1 MTVENKAVNEQA
13 KKIIVLWSVC
23 SVGKSTL
30 ACNLARKLEKETNL
44 KIGLLDFSLITP
56 CLHLFLCLEDK
67 ESSIEYILKS
77 WQDNYSYRNLLKEN
91 AHITK
96 NLPNLLCWTGLTKEP
111 ELIDKLGD
119 IQARTIIS
127 ELSGLVD
134 ILFIDVQS
142 DTLIIPT
149 DVALKTA
156 TDVLVVVDQNRN
168 TIENTAKWLNN
179 LHVRNMEM
187 GKFKLIINQYSN
199 KALYTKNK
207 IESNLG
213 LPLLGTI
220 PGVSKV
226 IYDNSTVSLIPLL
239 KYGKFDK
246 SIENILL
253 QLHLYKAVKKRRF
266 FSRRNS
272 NRRNFK

>member
-1 MTVENKAVNEQA
+1 MDDKNKTVNEQA
-13 KKIIVLWSVC
+13 KKIIALWSVC

-30 ACNLARKLEKETNL
+30 ACNFARKLAKETNL

-56 CLHLFLCLEDK
+56 CLHLFLELEGK

-77 WQDNYSYRNLLKEN
+77 WQDNYSYHDLLKEN
-91 AHITK
+91 AHINK
-96 NLPNLLCWTGLTKEP
+96 NHPNLLCWTGLTKEP

-119 IQARTIIS
+119 IQAGTIIS
-127 ELSGLVD
+127 ELSDLVD

-149 DVALKTA
+149 DVALKAA

-179 LHVRNMEM
+179 LHARNMEIS
-187 GKFKLIINQYSN
+187 KFKLIINQYSN
-199 KALYTKNK
+199 KALYTNNK
-207 IESNLG
+207 IESNLA

-220 PGVSKV
+220 PCVSKV
-226 IYDNSTVSLIPLL
+226 NYDNSTVSLIPLL

-253 QLHLYKAVKKRRF
+253 QLHLYKAVRKRRRLF
-266 FSRRNS
+266 
-272 NRRNFK
+272 

>member
-1 MTVENKAVNEQA
+1 MADENKMVNEQA

-23 SVGKSTL
+23 SVGKTTL
-30 ACNLARKLEKETNL
+30 VCNLARKLAKETNL

-56 CLHLFLCLEDK
+56 CLHLFLGLEGK

-77 WQDNYSYRNLLKEN
+77 WQDNYSYRDLLKEN
-91 AHITK
+91 VHIMK

-119 IQARTIIS
+119 IQACTIIS
-127 ELSGLVD
+127 ELSDLVD

-142 DTLIIPT
+142 DTLIVPT

-179 LHVRNMEM
+179 LHARNMDIS
-187 GKFKLIINQYSN
+187 KFKLIINQYSH
-199 KALYTKNK
+199 KALYTKKK

-213 LPLLGTI
+213 LPVLGTI

-226 IYDNSTVSLIPLL
+226 IYDNATVSLMPLL
-239 KYGKFDK
+239 KYGSVDK
-246 SIENILL
+246 AIENILL
-253 QLHLYKAVKKRRF
+253 QLHLYKAVKRRRIF
-266 FSRRNS
+266 FTAPRLGSSR
-272 NRRNFK
+272 

>member
-1 MTVENKAVNEQA
+1 MADENIAVNKQA
-13 KKIIVLWSVC
+13 KKIIALWSVC

-30 ACNLARKLEKETNL
+30 ACNFARKLAKETNL

-56 CLHLFLCLEDK
+56 CLHFFLDLEDK

-77 WQDNYSYRNLLKEN
+77 WQDNFSYHDLLKEN
-91 AHITK
+91 AHRNK
-96 NLPNLLCWTGLTKEP
+96 NLPNLLCWTGLIKEP

-127 ELSGLVD
+127 ELSDLVD

-149 DVALKTA
+149 DVSLKTA

-179 LHVRNMEM
+179 LHARNMEIS
-187 GKFKLIINQYSN
+187 KFKLIINQYSN
-199 KALYTKNK
+199 KALYTDNK
-207 IESNLG
+207 IKSNLG

-226 IYDNSTVSLIPLL
+226 NYDNATVSLIPLI

-253 QLHLYKAVKKRRF
+253 QLNLYKAVKKRRRLF
-266 FSRRNS
+266 
-272 NRRNFK
+272 

>member
-1 MTVENKAVNEQA
+1 MVDENKAVNEQA
-13 KKIIVLWSVC
+13 KKIIALWSVC

-30 ACNLARKLEKETNL
+30 ACNLARKLAKETNL

-56 CLHLFLCLEDK
+56 CLHLFLDLEDK

-77 WQDNYSYRNLLKEN
+77 WQDNYSYHDLLKEN

-96 NLPNLLCWTGLTKEP
+96 NLPNLLCWTGLIKNP
-111 ELIDKLGD
+111 QLIDKLGD
-119 IQARTIIS
+119 IQTRTIIY
-127 ELSGLVD
+127 ELFDLVD

-142 DTLIIPT
+142 DTLLIST
-149 DVALKTA
+149 DAALKTA

-179 LHVRNMEM
+179 LHARNMDM
-187 GKFKLIINQYSN
+187 NKFQLIINQYSN
-199 KALYTKNK
+199 KAVYTKNK
-207 IESNLG
+207 IEGNLS
-213 LPLLGTI
+213 LPLLGTV

-226 IYDNSTVSLIPLL
+226 NYDNSTVSLVPLL

-246 SIENILL
+246 AIENILL
-253 QLHLYKAVKKRRF
+253 RLHLTKAVKKRRIL
-266 FSRRNS
+266 RDS
-272 NRRNFK
+272 NWRIFK

>member
-1 MTVENKAVNEQA
+1 MSDENKAVNEQA
-13 KKIIVLWSVC
+13 KKIIALWSVC

-30 ACNLARKLEKETNL
+30 ACNFARKLANETNL
-44 KIGLLDFSLITP
+44 KIGLLDFSLIAP
-56 CLHLFLCLEDK
+56 CLHLFLDLEGK

-77 WQDNYSYRNLLKEN
+77 WQDNYSYHDLLKEN
-91 AHITK
+91 AHINK
-96 NLPNLLCWTGLTKEP
+96 NLPNLLCWTGLIKKP

-127 ELSGLVD
+127 ELSDLVD
-134 ILFIDVQS
+134 ILFVDVQS
-142 DTLIIPT
+142 DTLIIST

-179 LHVRNMEM
+179 LYARNMDIN
-187 GKFKLIINQYSN
+187 KFKLIINQYSN

-207 IESNLG
+207 IESNLA

-220 PGVSKV
+220 PGISKV
-226 IYDNSTVSLIPLL
+226 IFDNSTVSLIPLL

-246 SIENILL
+246 AIKDILL
-253 QLHLYKAVKKRRF
+253 QLHLSKAVKKRRKF
-266 FSRRNS
+266 F
-272 NRRNFK
+272 

>member
-1 MTVENKAVNEQA
+1 MVDENKTVNKQV

-30 ACNLARKLEKETNL
+30 AYNLARKLAKGTNL

-56 CLHLFLCLEDK
+56 CLHLFLELEDK

-77 WQDNYSYRNLLKEN
+77 WQDNYSYRDLLKEN
-91 AHITK
+91 AHIMK
-96 NLPNLLCWTGLTKEP
+96 NLPNLLCWTGLTQEP

-119 IQARTIIS
+119 IQARTIIT
-127 ELSGLVD
+127 ELSDLVD

-149 DVALKTA
+149 DAALKTA
-156 TDVLVVVDQNRN
+156 TDVLVIVDQNRN

-179 LHVRNMEM
+179 LHVRNMEIN
-187 GKFKLIINQYSN
+187 KFKLIINQYSN

-226 IYDNSTVSLIPLL
+226 TYDNATVSLTPLL
-239 KYGKFDK
+239 KYSKFDK

-253 QLHLYKAVKKRRF
+253 QLHLYQAVKKRRRMF
-266 FSRRNS
+266 
-272 NRRNFK
+272 

>member
-1 MTVENKAVNEQA
+1 MAGENHAVNKQG
-13 KKIIVLWSVC
+13 KRIIVLWSVC

-30 ACNLARKLEKETNL
+30 ACNLARKLAKETNL

-56 CLHLFLCLEDK
+56 CLHLFLELEDK

-77 WQDNYSYRNLLKEN
+77 WQENYSYRDLLKEN
-91 AHITK
+91 AHIMK

-119 IQARTIIS
+119 IQARTIIT
-127 ELSGLVD
+127 ELSDLVD

-149 DVALKTA
+149 DAALKTA
-156 TDVLVVVDQNRN
+156 TDVLVIVDQNRN

-179 LHVRNMEM
+179 LHERNMDIS
-187 GKFKLIINQYSN
+187 KFKLIINQYSN

-207 IESNLG
+207 IESNLA

-226 IYDNSTVSLIPLL
+226 NYDNSTVSLVPLL

-246 SIENILL
+246 AIENILL
-253 QLHLYKAVKKRRF
+253 QLHLYKDIKKHRIF
-266 FSRRNS
+266 FTAPRLGSSR
-272 NRRNFK
+272 

>member
-1 MTVENKAVNEQA
+1 MADENKAVNEQA
-13 KKIIVLWSVC
+13 KRKIILWSVC

-30 ACNLARKLEKETNL
+30 ACNLARKLAKGTNL

-56 CLHLFLCLEDK
+56 CLHLFLELEDK

-77 WQDNYSYRNLLKEN
+77 WQDNYSYRDLLKEN

-119 IQARTIIS
+119 IQARIIIS
-127 ELSGLVD
+127 ELSDLVD
-134 ILFIDVQS
+134 ILLIDVQS

-149 DVALKTA
+149 DIALKTA

-179 LHVRNMEM
+179 LHARNMEM

-226 IYDNSTVSLIPLL
+226 IYDNSTVSLISLL

-253 QLHLYKAVKKRRF
+253 QLHLYKAVKKRRILQ
-266 FSRRNS
+266 NS
-272 NRRNFK
+272 NWRIFK

>member
-1 MTVENKAVNEQA
+1 MADENNAVDQQL

-30 ACNLARKLEKETNL
+30 ACNLARKLAKETNL
-44 KIGLLDFSLITP
+44 KIGLLDFSLIAP
-56 CLHLFLCLEDK
+56 CLHLFLELEDK
-67 ESSIEYILKS
+67 ESSMEYILKS
-77 WQDNYSYRNLLKEN
+77 WQDNYSYHDLLKEN

-119 IQARTIIS
+119 MQACTIIT
-127 ELSGLVD
+127 ELSDLVD

-149 DVALKTA
+149 DVALRAA
-156 TDVLVVVDQNRN
+156 TDVLVIVDQNRN

-179 LHVRNMEM
+179 LHARNMDINR
-187 GKFKLIINQYSN
+187 FKLIINQYSN
-199 KALYTKNK
+199 KALYTKDK

-220 PGVSKV
+220 PGISKV
-226 IYDNSTVSLIPLL
+226 LYDNSTVSLIPLL

-246 SIENILL
+246 AIENILL
-253 QLHLYKAVKKRRF
+253 QLHLSKTVKKGRIFFTAPRF
-266 FSRRNS
+266 GSPR
-272 NRRNFK
+272 

>member
-1 MTVENKAVNEQA
+1 MADENKAVNEQA
-13 KKIIVLWSVC
+13 KRKIVLWSVC

-30 ACNLARKLEKETNL
+30 ACNLARKLAKEINL

-56 CLHLFLCLEDK
+56 CLHLFLGLEGK

-77 WQDNYSYRNLLKEN
+77 WQDNYSYHDLLKEN
-91 AHITK
+91 VHIMK
-96 NLPNLLCWTGLTKEP
+96 SLPNLLCWTGLTKEP

-119 IQARTIIS
+119 MQASTIIS
-127 ELSGLVD
+127 VLSDLVE

-149 DVALKTA
+149 DVALRTA
-156 TDVLVVVDQNRN
+156 TDVLVIVDQNRN

-179 LHVRNMEM
+179 LHGRNMDIN
-187 GKFKLIINQYSN
+187 KFKLIINQYSK

-246 SIENILL
+246 AIENILV
-253 QLHLYKAVKKRRF
+253 QLHLSKAVKKRRIF
-266 FSRRNS
+266 FTAPRFRSSR
-272 NRRNFK
+272 

>member
-1 MTVENKAVNEQA
+1 MADENKAVNEQV
-13 KKIIVLWSVC
+13 KKIVALWSVC

-30 ACNLARKLEKETNL
+30 ACNLARKLAKETNL

-56 CLHLFLCLEDK
+56 CLHLFLGLEDK
-67 ESSIEYILKS
+67 KSSIEYILKS
-77 WQDNYSYRNLLKEN
+77 WQDNYSYNDLLKEN
-91 AHITK
+91 AHINK
-96 NLPNLLCWTGLTKEP
+96 NIPNLLCWTGLTKEP
-111 ELIDKLGD
+111 ELIDKMGD
-119 IQARTIIS
+119 IQARTIIT
-127 ELSGLVD
+127 ELSDLVD

-142 DTLIIPT
+142 DTLFIPT
-149 DVALKTA
+149 DAALKA
-156 TDVLVVVDQNRN
+156 ASDVLVIVDQNRN

-179 LHVRNMEM
+179 LHARNMDIS
-187 GKFKLIINQYSN
+187 KFKLIINQYSH

-220 PGVSKV
+220 PGVSKE
-226 IYDNSTVSLIPLL
+226 IYDNSTVSLISLL

-253 QLHLYKAVKKRRF
+253 QLHLYKAVKKRHVF
-266 FSRRNS
+266 LMRNS
-272 NRRNFK
+272 NWRNFK

>member
-1 MTVENKAVNEQA
+1 MVDENKAVNEQA
-13 KKIIVLWSVC
+13 KKIIALWSVC

-30 ACNLARKLEKETNL
+30 ACNLARKLAKETNL

-56 CLHLFLCLEDK
+56 CLHLFLDLEDK

-77 WQDNYSYRNLLKEN
+77 WQDNYSYHDLLKEN

-96 NLPNLLCWTGLTKEP
+96 NLPNLLCWTGLIKNP
-111 ELIDKLGD
+111 QLIDKLGD
-119 IQARTIIS
+119 IQARTIIY
-127 ELSGLVD
+127 ELFDLVD

-142 DTLIIPT
+142 DTLLIST
-149 DVALKTA
+149 DAALKTA

-179 LHVRNMEM
+179 LHARNMDM
-187 GKFKLIINQYSN
+187 NKFQLIINQYSN
-199 KALYTKNK
+199 KAVYTKNK
-207 IESNLG
+207 IEGNLS
-213 LPLLGTI
+213 LPLLGTV

-226 IYDNSTVSLIPLL
+226 NYDNSTVSLVPLL

-246 SIENILL
+246 AIENILL
-253 QLHLYKAVKKRRF
+253 RLHLTKAVKKRRIL
-266 FSRRNS
+266 RDS
-272 NRRNFK
+272 NWRIFK

>member
-1 MTVENKAVNEQA
+1 MVDENKAVNEHA

-30 ACNLARKLEKETNL
+30 AYNLARKLAKETNL

-56 CLHLFLCLEDK
+56 CLHLFLDLEGK

-77 WQDNYSYRNLLKEN
+77 WQDNYSYRDLLKEN

-127 ELSGLVD
+127 ELSDLVD
-134 ILFIDVQS
+134 ILIIDVQS

-149 DVALKTA
+149 DVALRTA
-156 TDVLVVVDQNRN
+156 TDVLVIVDQNRS

-179 LHVRNMEM
+179 LHARNMDIS
-187 GKFKLIINQYSN
+187 KFKLIINQYSS

-207 IESNLG
+207 IESNLA

-220 PGVSKV
+220 PCVSKV
-226 IYDNSTVSLIPLL
+226 NYDNSTVSLIPLL

-253 QLHLYKAVKKRRF
+253 QLHLYKAVKKRRRLF
-266 FSRRNS
+266 
-272 NRRNFK
+272 

>member
-1 MTVENKAVNEQA
+1 MADENNAVNEQT

-30 ACNLARKLEKETNL
+30 ACNLARKLARGTNL

-56 CLHLFLCLEDK
+56 CLHLFLELEDK
-67 ESSIEYILKS
+67 ASSIEYILKS
-77 WQDNYSYRNLLKEN
+77 WQNNYSYHDLLKEN

-119 IQARTIIS
+119 MQARTIIS
-127 ELSGLVD
+127 ELSDLVD

-149 DVALKTA
+149 DVALRAA
-156 TDVLVVVDQNRN
+156 TDVLVIVDQNRN

-179 LHVRNMEM
+179 LHARNMDIN
-187 GKFKLIINQYSN
+187 KFKLIINQYSN
-199 KALYTKNK
+199 KALYTNNK

-213 LPLLGTI
+213 LPVLGTI

-226 IYDNSTVSLIPLL
+226 IYDNSTVSLIPLS

-246 SIENILL
+246 AIENILR
-253 QLHLYKAVKKRRF
+253 QLHLSKTVKKRRIF
-266 FSRRNS
+266 FIAPRFGRSR
-272 NRRNFK
+272 